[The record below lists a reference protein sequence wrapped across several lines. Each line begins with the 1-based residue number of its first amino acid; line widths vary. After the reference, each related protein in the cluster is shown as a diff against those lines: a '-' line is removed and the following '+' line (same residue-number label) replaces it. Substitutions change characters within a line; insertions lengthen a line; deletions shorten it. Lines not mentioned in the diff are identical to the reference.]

1 MEICKFRRLKNNNSR
16 EFNFINE
23 TFTQKYSKLF
33 YLTPAF
39 IITLGIAEINYSYS
53 HPTPSTT
60 SEVNQTDLQAQI
72 SSLTNTS
79 NQSDQVT
86 IPQYTSWN
94 QTLFNEPANSF
105 CNENGECG
113 SIVEGIFESD
123 NTLALESFNNYHI
136 FRLADLIKNVDEF
149 QIIDVSTTPQEGGI
163 KYLVVMSK

>member
-1 MEICKFRRLKNNNSR
+1 M
-16 EFNFINE
+16 
-23 TFTQKYSKLF
+23 YSKLL
-33 YLTPAF
+33 YLTTAS
-39 IITLGIAEINYSYS
+39 IITFGIAGINYSYS
-53 HPTPSTT
+53 QSAPPTT
-60 SEVNQTDLQAQI
+60 SEVDQTDLQSQDPT
-72 SSLTNTS
+72 LTNIS
-79 NQSDQVT
+79 NQVT

-94 QTLFNEPANSF
+94 QTLLNEPANAF

-113 SIVEGIFESD
+113 RIVDVVFESA

>member
-1 MEICKFRRLKNNNSR
+1 MK
-16 EFNFINE
+16 

-33 YLTPAF
+33 YLTTAF
-39 IITLGIAEINYSYS
+39 IITLGIAGINYGYS
-53 HPTPSTT
+53 QSTASIT
-60 SEVNQTDLQAQI
+60 SKVNQTDVQTQDP
-72 SSLTNTS
+72 SSTNTS

-94 QTLFNEPANSF
+94 QTLINELANSF
-105 CNENGECG
+105 CNENGDCG
-113 SIVEGIFESD
+113 SIVEVVFESD

-136 FRLADLIKNVDEF
+136 FRVADLIKNVDEF

>member
-1 MEICKFRRLKNNNSR
+1 MGEDSISEMK
-16 EFNFINE
+16 I
-23 TFTQKYSKLF
+23 FTQKYSKLF
-33 YLTPAF
+33 YLTTAF

-53 HPTPSTT
+53 QPTPSTT
-60 SEVNQTDLQAQI
+60 SEVNQTDLQAQDP
-72 SSLTNTS
+72 SLTNTS
-79 NQSDQVT
+79 NQVT
-86 IPQYTSWN
+86 IPQYSSWN
-94 QTLFNEPANSF
+94 QTLINEPANAF

-113 SIVEGIFESD
+113 RIVEVVFESD

>member
-1 MEICKFRRLKNNNSR
+1 MK
-16 EFNFINE
+16 

-33 YLTPAF
+33 YLTTAF
-39 IITLGIAEINYSYS
+39 ILTIGIAEINYSYS
-53 HPTPSTT
+53 QPTASTT
-60 SEVNQTDLQAQI
+60 SEANQTDLQAQD
-72 SSLTNTS
+72 SSSTNTPT
-79 NQSDQVT
+79 QSDQVS

-94 QTLFNEPANSF
+94 QTLINEPANTF

-113 SIVEGIFESD
+113 SIVEVVFESD

-149 QIIDVSTTPQEGGI
+149 QIIDVSTTPHEGGI

>member
-1 MEICKFRRLKNNNSR
+1 MK
-16 EFNFINE
+16 
-23 TFTQKYSKLF
+23 TFTQKYSKIF
-33 YLTPAF
+33 YLTTAF

-53 HPTPSTT
+53 QPTPSSTT
-60 SEVNQTDLQAQI
+60 SEVNQTDLQAQD
-72 SSLTNTS
+72 SSSTNTS

-86 IPQYTSWN
+86 IPQYISWN
-94 QTLFNEPANSF
+94 QTLLNEPANSF

-113 SIVEGIFESD
+113 SIVEVVFESD

-163 KYLVVMSK
+163 KYLVVMSR